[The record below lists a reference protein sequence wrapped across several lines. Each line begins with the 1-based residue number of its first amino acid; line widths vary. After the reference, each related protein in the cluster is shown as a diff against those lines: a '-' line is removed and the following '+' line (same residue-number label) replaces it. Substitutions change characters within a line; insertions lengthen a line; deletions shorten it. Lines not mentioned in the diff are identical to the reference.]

1 MKQLK
6 NRYNDNNTNKR
17 FVVGIDR
24 AKMRLYD
31 CEQMAQDDILDS
43 GQDEE
48 YNYEETTKEKF
59 SAEVLMDSLVYELFP
74 TPVLKVKYPKHK
86 ELQRFILDNVDHWNE
101 SHSVTNDFSNSV
113 VHSFN
118 KSNQSIWMLLDPE
131 IVEFKEFV
139 RDACADFLYNIK
151 GYEEGEVSLLQAW
164 VNTYYKSGGLPFHT
178 HGNSVVS
185 GTYYALYDSKK
196 HEPIKFASP
205 ADVADMKPYLNPA
218 TDKLTKYNTTIASV
232 PYEEGD
238 VLLWD
243 SYLRHGVSNDAV

>member
-1 MKQLK
+1 
-6 NRYNDNNTNKR
+6 
-17 FVVGIDR
+17 
-24 AKMRLYD
+24 
-31 CEQMAQDDILDS
+31 
-43 GQDEE
+43 
-48 YNYEETTKEKF
+48 
-59 SAEVLMDSLVYELFP
+59 MDSLVYELFP

-139 RDACADFLYNIK
+139 RDACADFLYNVR
-151 GYEEGEVSLLQAW
+151 GYEEGEVSLLQSW
-164 VNTYYKSGGLPFHT
+164 INTYHKSGGLPFHT

-205 ADVADMKPYLNPA
+205 ADVPETRPSMSLA

-243 SYLRHGVSNDAV
+243 SYLRHGVSNDAVGDRITLSFNAVPTIIDDGLYSMEIKNGF